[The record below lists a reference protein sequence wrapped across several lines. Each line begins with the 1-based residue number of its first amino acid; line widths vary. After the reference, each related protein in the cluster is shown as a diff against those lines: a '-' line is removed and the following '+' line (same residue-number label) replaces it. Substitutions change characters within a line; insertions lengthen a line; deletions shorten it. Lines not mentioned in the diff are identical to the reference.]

1 MVRRTGSIDG
11 FVVRQRRAT
20 LDAGGADVNASKRTA
35 PAPRRVIN
43 EPDRFDRAEL
53 RRLDERAQTNRSKSN
68 PNNVA
73 ANPQDA
79 TANRAKIDPEQQLLN
94 DIEDSLNQI
103 DNLTPP
109 ESQADGRHQRR
120 ARRHQMSNR
129 PVKPRK
135 KVSKAKIA
143 KRIIIA
149 IIIIIIGVVGYLAA
163 KAFMA
168 GGKVFNG
175 NPLDILT
182 TKTRLSEDE
191 NGRTNILIFGTSG
204 YSMDE
209 NAWDGAMLTDS
220 IMVVSIDQDE
230 HNAYMMSLPR
240 DLYVK
245 HTNCPSLGTT
255 TGKLNEV
262 FYCAYATDHDEA
274 AGAANLMA
282 KAGEILGL
290 DIQYY
295 IHADW
300 TALVQAVDAVGGVDV
315 TIESTDPRGIYD
327 SSTGIKYA
335 NGEVAHLNGEK
346 ALALARARNH
356 NYGDYGLAGGN
367 YDREKNQQKILAAL
381 QQKALSAGTLL
392 NPVAVNNLIDSLGN
406 NLITDF
412 DTGHVQTLVDIASNV
427 QADQIK
433 QLPFVGRDDG
443 GSDLIGSYAPNGSYL
458 GEAPLAG
465 VYDYSEIQAYVAQ
478 NLSSDPVVQEGAT
491 IDVLN
496 GSDQVGLAGDK
507 AAELEEDNYTIGE
520 ITNAPA
526 NISDK
531 VVVYQLNS
539 DMSGT
544 AAALKDKYGV
554 ELVQGELVGYYTTA
568 DFVIVFGEGSA
579 DQAEV

>member
-1 MVRRTGSIDG
+1 MVRKTNSIDG
-11 FVVRQRRAT
+11 FVVRQRRTT
-20 LDAGGADVNASKRTA
+20 LDTAGANTVSNH
-35 PAPRRVIN
+35 PVAPRRIMG

-53 RRLDERAQTNRSKSN
+53 RHLNQQSYVNQLTS
-68 PNNVA
+68 
-73 ANPQDA
+73 
-79 TANRAKIDPEQQLLN
+79 TANRQEVANSRAKIDPEQQLLN

-103 DNLTPP
+103 DDITPP
-109 ESQADGRHQRR
+109 ESQANGRHQRN
-120 ARRHQMSNR
+120 ARRHQASSR

-135 KVSKAKIA
+135 KLSKGKIA
-143 KRIIIA
+143 KRIVIIL
-149 IIIIIIGVVGYLAA
+149 ILVIVGVVGYLAV
-163 KAFMA
+163 KAFLA

-175 NPLDILT
+175 NPLEILT

-204 YSMDE
+204 YTMEES
-209 NAWDGAMLTDS
+209 AWDGAMLTDS

-230 HNAYMMSLPR
+230 YNAYMMSLPR

-245 HTNCPSLGTT
+245 HTDCPSLGTT

-262 FYCAYATDHDEA
+262 FYCAYAPDQDEA

-335 NGEVAHLNGEK
+335 NGEVAHLDGEK

-392 NPVAVNNLIDSLGN
+392 NPVALSNLIDSLGN

-412 DTGHVQTLVDIASNV
+412 DTGHVQTLADIASNV
-427 QADQIK
+427 QMSQIK

-443 GSDLIGSYAPNGSYL
+443 GPDLIGSYAPNGTYL

-465 VYDYSEIQAYVAQ
+465 VYDYSEIQAYVTQ
-478 NLSSDPVVQEGAT
+478 NLSSNPVTREGAT
-491 IDVLN
+491 VDVLN
-496 GSDQVGLAGDK
+496 GSDQVGLAGEK
-507 AAELEEDNYTIGE
+507 AEELKDDGYAIGE
-520 ITNAPA
+520 ITNAPS

-531 VVVYQLNS
+531 VVIYQLNS
-539 DMSGT
+539 DMPGT

-554 ELVQGELVGYYTTA
+554 ELVQGELANYYTTA

-579 DQAEV
+579 DE

>member
-1 MVRRTGSIDG
+1 MVRNASSIDG

-20 LDAGGADVNASKRTA
+20 LDATNDGSVRNQSASSTS
-35 PAPRRVIN
+35 APRRLMN
-43 EPDRFDRAEL
+43 APDRFDRAEL
-53 RRLDERAQTNRSKSN
+53 RRLDKDQRSKSTES
-68 PNNVA
+68 
-73 ANPQDA
+73 
-79 TANRAKIDPEQQLLN
+79 TANRQPEVTGRAKIDPEQQLLN

-103 DNLTPP
+103 DSIAPP
-109 ESQADGRHQRR
+109 ESQANGRHRRR
-120 ARRHQMSNR
+120 AQRHQMSSR
-129 PVKPRK
+129 PTKPK
-135 KVSKAKIA
+135 KKTSKGKIV
-143 KRIIIA
+143 KRIII
-149 IIIIIIGVVGYLAA
+149 ILILVIIGVVGYLAV
-163 KAFMA
+163 KAFLA

-204 YSMDE
+204 YTMEES
-209 NAWDGAMLTDS
+209 AWDGAMLTDS

-230 HNAYMMSLPR
+230 HDAYMMSLPR
-240 DLYVK
+240 DLYVQ

-262 FYCAYATDHDEA
+262 FYCAYAPNQDEK

-381 QQKALSAGTLL
+381 QQKAMSAGTLL
-392 NPVAVNNLIDSLGN
+392 NPVAVSNLIDSLGN

-412 DTGHVQTLVDIASNV
+412 DTGHVQTLADIASNV
-427 QADQIK
+427 QMDQIK

-443 GSDLIGSYAPNGSYL
+443 GPDLIGSYAPNGTYL

-465 VYDYSEIQAYVAQ
+465 VYDYSEIQSYIAQ
-478 NLSSDPVVQEGAT
+478 NMSSDPVVREGAT

-496 GSDQVGLAGDK
+496 GSDQVGLAGEK
-507 AAELEEDNYTIGE
+507 AEELEEDNYTIGE
-520 ITNAPA
+520 IANAPA

-531 VVVYQLNS
+531 VVIYQLNS
-539 DMSGT
+539 DMPGT

-554 ELVQGELVGYYTTA
+554 EPIQGELAGYYTTA
-568 DFVIVFGEGSA
+568 DFVVVFGEGSA
-579 DQAEV
+579 DQTE

>member
-1 MVRRTGSIDG
+1 MVRNASSIDG

-20 LDAGGADVNASKRTA
+20 LDATNEGSVRNQSASSTS
-35 PAPRRVIN
+35 APRRLMN
-43 EPDRFDRAEL
+43 APDRFDRAEL
-53 RRLDERAQTNRSKSN
+53 RRINRQKQ
-68 PNNVA
+68 
-73 ANPQDA
+73 ANQA
-79 TANRAKIDPEQQLLN
+79 ESTANRQPEMTGRAKIDPEQQLLN

-103 DNLTPP
+103 DSIAPP
-109 ESQADGRHQRR
+109 ESQANGRHQRR
-120 ARRHQMSNR
+120 AQRHQMSSR
-129 PVKPRK
+129 PTKPK
-135 KVSKAKIA
+135 KKTSKGKIV
-143 KRIIIA
+143 KRIII
-149 IIIIIIGVVGYLAA
+149 ILILVIIGVVGYLAV
-163 KAFMA
+163 KAFLA

-204 YSMDE
+204 YTMEES
-209 NAWDGAMLTDS
+209 AWDGAMLTDS

-240 DLYVK
+240 DLYVQ
-245 HTNCPSLGTT
+245 HANCPSLGTT

-262 FYCAYATDHDEA
+262 FYCAYSPNQDEK

-381 QQKALSAGTLL
+381 QQKAMSAGTLL
-392 NPVAVNNLIDSLGN
+392 NPVAVSNLIDSLGN

-412 DTGHVQTLVDIASNV
+412 DTGHVQTLADIASNV
-427 QADQIK
+427 QMDQIK

-443 GSDLIGSYAPNGSYL
+443 GPDLIGSYAPNGTYL

-465 VYDYSEIQAYVAQ
+465 VYDYSEIQSYIAQ
-478 NLSSDPVVQEGAT
+478 NMSSDPVVREGAT
-491 IDVLN
+491 VDVLN
-496 GSDQVGLAGDK
+496 GSDQVGLAGEK
-507 AAELEEDNYTIGE
+507 AEELEEDNYTIGE
-520 ITNAPA
+520 IANAPA

-531 VVVYQLNS
+531 VVIYQLNS

-554 ELVQGELVGYYTTA
+554 EPIQGELAGYYTTA
-568 DFVIVFGEGSA
+568 DFVVVFGEGSA
-579 DQAEV
+579 DQTE

>member
-1 MVRRTGSIDG
+1 MVRNASSIDG

-20 LDAGGADVNASKRTA
+20 LDATNDGSVRNQSASSTS
-35 PAPRRVIN
+35 APRRLMN
-43 EPDRFDRAEL
+43 APDRFDRAEL
-53 RRLDERAQTNRSKSN
+53 RRLDKDQQSKSTES
-68 PNNVA
+68 
-73 ANPQDA
+73 
-79 TANRAKIDPEQQLLN
+79 TANRQSEVTGRAKIDPEQQLLN

-103 DNLTPP
+103 DNIAPP
-109 ESQADGRHQRR
+109 ESQANGRHQRR
-120 ARRHQMSNR
+120 AQRHQISSR
-129 PVKPRK
+129 PTKPK
-135 KVSKAKIA
+135 KKTSKGKIV
-143 KRIIIA
+143 KRIIIVLILA
-149 IIIIIIGVVGYLAA
+149 IIGVVGYLAV
-163 KAFMA
+163 KAFLA

-204 YSMDE
+204 YTMEES
-209 NAWDGAMLTDS
+209 AWDGAMLTDS

-230 HNAYMMSLPR
+230 HDAYMMSLPR
-240 DLYVK
+240 DLYVQ

-262 FYCAYATDHDEA
+262 FYCAYAPNQDEK

-381 QQKALSAGTLL
+381 QQKAMSAGTLL
-392 NPVAVNNLIDSLGN
+392 NPVAVSNLIDSLGN

-412 DTGHVQTLVDIASNV
+412 DTGHVQTLADIASNV
-427 QADQIK
+427 QMDQIK

-443 GSDLIGSYAPNGSYL
+443 GSDLIGSYAPNGTYL

-465 VYDYSEIQAYVAQ
+465 VYDYSEIQSYIAQ
-478 NLSSDPVVQEGAT
+478 NMSSDPVVREGAT

-496 GSDQVGLAGDK
+496 GSDQVGLAGEK
-507 AAELEEDNYTIGE
+507 AEELEEDDYTIGE
-520 ITNAPA
+520 IANAPA

-531 VVVYQLNS
+531 VVIYQLNS
-539 DMSGT
+539 DMLGT

-554 ELVQGELVGYYTTA
+554 EPIQGELAGYYTTA
-568 DFVIVFGEGSA
+568 DFVVVFGEGSA
-579 DQAEV
+579 DQTE

>member
-1 MVRRTGSIDG
+1 MVRNASSIDG

-20 LDAGGADVNASKRTA
+20 LDATNDGSVRNQSASSTS
-35 PAPRRVIN
+35 APRRLMN
-43 EPDRFDRAEL
+43 APDRFDRAEL
-53 RRLDERAQTNRSKSN
+53 RRLDKDQQSKSTES
-68 PNNVA
+68 
-73 ANPQDA
+73 
-79 TANRAKIDPEQQLLN
+79 TANRQPEVTGRAKIDPEQQLLN

-103 DNLTPP
+103 DSIAPP
-109 ESQADGRHQRR
+109 ESQANGRHQRR
-120 ARRHQMSNR
+120 AQRHQMSSR
-129 PVKPRK
+129 PTKPK
-135 KVSKAKIA
+135 KKTSKGKIV
-143 KRIIIA
+143 KRIVIILILA
-149 IIIIIIGVVGYLAA
+149 IIGVVGYLAV
-163 KAFMA
+163 KAFLA

-204 YSMDE
+204 YTMEES
-209 NAWDGAMLTDS
+209 AWDGAMLTDS

-230 HNAYMMSLPR
+230 HDAYMMSLPR
-240 DLYVK
+240 DLYVQ
-245 HTNCPSLGTT
+245 HTNCPSLGAT

-262 FYCAYATDHDEA
+262 FYCAYAPNQDEK

-381 QQKALSAGTLL
+381 QQKAMSAGTLL
-392 NPVAVNNLIDSLGN
+392 NPVAVSNLIDSLGN

-412 DTGHVQTLVDIASNV
+412 DTGHVQTLADIASNV
-427 QADQIK
+427 QMDQIK

-443 GSDLIGSYAPNGSYL
+443 GPDLIGSYAPNGTYL

-465 VYDYSEIQAYVAQ
+465 VYDYSEIQSYIAQ
-478 NLSSDPVVQEGAT
+478 NMSSDPVVREGAT

-496 GSDQVGLAGDK
+496 GSDQVGLAGEK
-507 AAELEEDNYTIGE
+507 AEELGEDNYTIGE
-520 ITNAPA
+520 IANAPA

-531 VVVYQLNS
+531 VVIYQLNS
-539 DMSGT
+539 DMPGT

-554 ELVQGELVGYYTTA
+554 EPIQGELAGYYTTA
-568 DFVIVFGEGSA
+568 DFVVVFGEGSA
-579 DQAEV
+579 DQTE

>member
-1 MVRRTGSIDG
+1 MVRNASSIDG

-20 LDAGGADVNASKRTA
+20 LDATNDGSVRNQSASSTS
-35 PAPRRVIN
+35 APRRLMN
-43 EPDRFDRAEL
+43 APDRFDRAEL
-53 RRLDERAQTNRSKSN
+53 RRLDKDQQSKSTES
-68 PNNVA
+68 
-73 ANPQDA
+73 
-79 TANRAKIDPEQQLLN
+79 TANRQPEVTGRAKIDPEQQLLN

-103 DNLTPP
+103 DNIAPP
-109 ESQADGRHQRR
+109 ESQANGRHQRR
-120 ARRHQMSNR
+120 AQRHQISSR
-129 PVKPRK
+129 PTKPK
-135 KVSKAKIA
+135 KKTSKGKLV
-143 KRIIIA
+143 KRIVIILILA
-149 IIIIIIGVVGYLAA
+149 IIGVVGYLAV
-163 KAFMA
+163 KAFLA

-182 TKTRLSEDE
+182 TKTRLSEDK

-204 YSMDE
+204 YTMEES
-209 NAWDGAMLTDS
+209 AWDGAMLTDS

-230 HNAYMMSLPR
+230 HDAYMMSLPR
-240 DLYVK
+240 DLYVQ

-262 FYCAYATDHDEA
+262 FYCAYAPNQDEK

-381 QQKALSAGTLL
+381 QQKAMSAGTLL
-392 NPVAVNNLIDSLGN
+392 NPVAVSNLIDSLGN

-412 DTGHVQTLVDIASNV
+412 DTGHVQTLADIASNV
-427 QADQIK
+427 QMDQIK

-443 GSDLIGSYAPNGSYL
+443 GPDLIGSYAPNGTYL

-465 VYDYSEIQAYVAQ
+465 VYDYSEIQSYIAQ
-478 NLSSDPVVQEGAT
+478 NMSSDPVVREGAT
-491 IDVLN
+491 VDVLN
-496 GSDQVGLAGDK
+496 GSDQVGLAGEK
-507 AAELEEDNYTIGE
+507 AEELEEDNYTIGE
-520 ITNAPA
+520 IANAPA

-531 VVVYQLNS
+531 VVIYQLNS
-539 DMSGT
+539 DMPGT

-554 ELVQGELVGYYTTA
+554 EPIQGELAGYYTTA
-568 DFVIVFGEGSA
+568 DFVVVFGEGSA
-579 DQAEV
+579 DQTE

>member
-1 MVRRTGSIDG
+1 MVRNASSIDG

-20 LDAGGADVNASKRTA
+20 LDATNDGSVRNQSASSTS
-35 PAPRRVIN
+35 APRRLMN
-43 EPDRFDRAEL
+43 APDRFDRAEL
-53 RRLDERAQTNRSKSN
+53 RRLDKDQQSKSTES
-68 PNNVA
+68 
-73 ANPQDA
+73 
-79 TANRAKIDPEQQLLN
+79 TANRQPEVTGRAKIDPEQQLLN

-103 DNLTPP
+103 DNIAPP
-109 ESQADGRHQRR
+109 ESQANGRHQRR
-120 ARRHQMSNR
+120 AQRHQMSSR
-129 PVKPRK
+129 PTKPK
-135 KVSKAKIA
+135 KKTSKGKIVE
-143 KRIIIA
+143 RIVIILVLA
-149 IIIIIIGVVGYLAA
+149 IIGVVGYLAV
-163 KAFMA
+163 KAFLA

-204 YSMDE
+204 YTMEES
-209 NAWDGAMLTDS
+209 AWDGAMLTDS

-240 DLYVK
+240 DLYVQ

-255 TGKLNEV
+255 AGKLNEV
-262 FYCAYATDHDEA
+262 FYCAYAPNQDEK

-381 QQKALSAGTLL
+381 QQKAMSAGTLL
-392 NPVAVNNLIDSLGN
+392 NPVAVSNLIDSLGN

-412 DTGHVQTLVDIASNV
+412 DTGHVQTLADIASNV
-427 QADQIK
+427 QMDQIK

-443 GSDLIGSYAPNGSYL
+443 PDLIGSYAPNGTYL

-465 VYDYSEIQAYVAQ
+465 VYDYSEIQSYIAQ
-478 NLSSDPVVQEGAT
+478 NMSSDPVVREGAT

-496 GSDQVGLAGDK
+496 GSDQVGLAGEK
-507 AAELEEDNYTIGE
+507 AEELEEDNYTIGE
-520 ITNAPA
+520 IANAPA

-531 VVVYQLNS
+531 VVIYQLNS

-544 AAALKDKYGV
+544 ATALKDKYGV
-554 ELVQGELVGYYTTA
+554 EAVQGELAGYYTTA
-568 DFVIVFGEGSA
+568 DFVVVFGEGSA
-579 DQAEV
+579 DQTE